1 MSQIGE
7 KTAARNT
14 NAAKREAVPLPRAT
28 SHVME
33 GSTLAEPEAPTLRPH
48 PELQPGPVPALA
60 QRLQGAT
67 TPSLQPANQ
76 SNQPALNVK

>member
-1 MSQIGE
+1 
-7 KTAARNT
+7 
-14 NAAKREAVPLPRAT
+14 
-28 SHVME
+28 ME

-67 TPSLQPANQ
+67 TLSLQPANQ
-76 SNQPALNVK
+76 SNQPA